1 MTQKIQTF
9 FKLSTCA
16 LMATAPTWALAH
28 TGHDHSALTGLA
40 EGFMHPLTGLD
51 HLAAM
56 LAIGVWS
63 AIAVRPVWLAPLAFV
78 LMLAL
83 GAMLGFAGV
92 QVPAVEPMIAASLL
106 VMGLLMAWRRGMPW
120 AAAAAVASV
129 FALFHGAAHGSEMA
143 STPTW
148 SALAGMVM
156 GSALLHGAGVL
167 IGQRMAGRIWLQRSA
182 GGALALMGSSLLVG
196 LV

>member
-1 MTQKIQTF
+1 MTPIIQTF
-9 FKLSTCA
+9 FKLSPCA
-16 LMATAPTWALAH
+16 LMAAAPTWALAH
-28 TGHDHSALTGLA
+28 TGHDQSALTGLT
-40 EGFMHPLTGLD
+40 EGFLHPLTGLD

-83 GAMLGFAGV
+83 GALLGFAGV
-92 QVPAVEPMIAASLL
+92 HVPAIEPMIAASLL
-106 VMGLLMAWRRGMPW
+106 VIGLLMAWRRGMPW
-120 AAAAAVASV
+120 TAAAAVASV
-129 FALFHGAAHGSEMA
+129 FAVFHGAAHGSEMA
-143 STPTW
+143 GSPTW

-167 IGQRMAGRIWLQRSA
+167 IGQRMAGRVWLQRST

>member
-16 LMATAPTWALAH
+16 VMAAAPTWALAH
-28 TGHDHSALTGLA
+28 TGHDHTTLAGLA
-40 EGFMHPLTGLD
+40 EGFWHPLTGLD

-63 AIAVRPVWLAPLAFV
+63 AMAVRPVWLAPLAFV

-83 GAMLGFAGV
+83 GALLGFAGV
-92 QVPAVEPMIAASLL
+92 HVPAIEPMIAASLL
-106 VMGLLMAWRRGMPW
+106 VIGLLMVWRRGMPW

-129 FALFHGAAHGSEMA
+129 FAVFHGAAHGSEMA
-143 STPTW
+143 GSPTW
-148 SALAGMVM
+148 SALTGMVM

-167 IGQRMAGRIWLQRSA
+167 VGQRMAGRVWLQRST